1 MSYTAYSVWFSK
13 LSKWFSLE
21 IHDLNILGERKKNEG
36 RKGGSEGG
44 KRAGYNYR
52 LLHMK
57 CPCFIKESL
66 IHEICVVTLSDMF
79 EVRSD

>member
-1 MSYTAYSVWFSK
+1 MIFP
-13 LSKWFSLE
+13 E
-21 IHDLNILGERKKNEG
+21 IHDLNILGEEKKMKEEKEG
-36 RKGGSEGG
+36 VKEE
-44 KRAGYNYR
+44 KTGYNYR
-52 LLHMK
+52 LLHVK